1 MTPKPQKLLVVD
13 DNLQDQEILRKFFS
27 IDEIDVLAATR
38 GKEALTIAEKE
49 KVDLILLATGLPDID
64 GFEVCR
70 KFMEH
75 EAISG
80 IPIILMTPRE
90 STSDKVRGFELGA
103 ADYVNK
109 PFNLPE
115 LRARVQSKLR
125 ARRTHEQLAIAPRK
139 ERPRTFED
147 LARIG
152 RAVDSTSD
160 AICIVGPEGET
171 VYQNEAFHTLFEG
184 TQSNTPISQETLF
197 ADPNTWDMIWDVC
210 RSAHAWRGEVVML
223 TPHGRAVPTL
233 CRANSIKTENGKFH
247 GLVLI
252 YTDITQRKRL
262 EQDLIYLAN
271 HDPLTNLYNRR
282 HFCEMLEQAVNKAR
296 RGTTSILLYLDL
308 DNFKIINDTLG
319 HLAGDRL
326 LLNIA
331 NILRGHSRKPD
342 VLARIG
348 GDEFVVLLEDTEATK
363 ASLLAEKFIRLFDNL
378 RYIEGNKSLPTSVS
392 IGIAPVDGTVTAE
405 EALAH
410 ADAACYQAKSKG
422 RNCFEFYQH
431 GQSELARLSREA
443 SWSTRLKDALKHND
457 LELWLQPV
465 LPLKEGKRAYFEVLL
480 RLKDE
485 NGQVALPGLFIPAA
499 ERFGNML
506 QIDQYVIKS
515 ALAFLGKNPN
525 VCLAINLSAKTLN
538 EPELSHLIRNLL
550 LEYQVNPAN
559 VAFEITETAM
569 IMNMSKVQ
577 SLIMSIKSLGCHF
590 ALDDFGSG
598 FSSLSYLRDLPVDTL
613 KIDGSFIHNLECDE
627 LSQALVRSINDIA
640 HTLSKETVAEFVETP
655 EALQLLRQMGVDYAQ
670 GWHLGRPVP
679 LRDFNWEQWERTA
692 LEWQK
697 SGSGELISN
706 ANLQY

>member
-1 MTPKPQKLLVVD
+1 MTPLSPTLLIVD

-27 IDEIDVLAATR
+27 IDEIQVLAATS
-38 GKEALTIAEKE
+38 GEAALNLAEKE
-49 KVDLILLATGLPDID
+49 KIDLILLDPGLPDID

-70 KFMEH
+70 QFMEH
-75 EAISG
+75 PAFSG

-90 STSDKVRGFELGA
+90 STADKVRGFELGA
-103 ADYVNK
+103 GDYINK

-125 ARRTHEQLAIAPRK
+125 ARRTHEQLAVGKRK
-139 ERPRTFED
+139 TRVRTYED
-147 LARIG
+147 LLRITK
-152 RAVDSTSD
+152 AVDSTSD
-160 AICIVGPEGET
+160 AICIVGLEGQPL
-171 VYQNEAFHTLFEG
+171 YQNEAFNALFEG
-184 TQSNTPISQETLF
+184 GQPGAPFDHRALF
-197 ADPNTWDMIWDVC
+197 ADPNTWEMIWDVC

-233 CRANSIKTENGKFH
+233 CRANAIKNEKGDFS

-296 RGTTSILLYLDL
+296 RGTSSILLYLDL

-319 HLAGDRL
+319 HQAGDRL

-378 RYIEGNKSLPTSVS
+378 RYIEGTKSLPTSVS

-422 RNCFEFYQH
+422 RNRFEFYQH
-431 GQSELARLSREA
+431 GQSELARLSHEA
-443 SWSTRLKDALKHND
+443 SWSTRLKDALRHND

-465 LPLKEGKRAYFEVLL
+465 LPLKENKRPYFEVLL
-480 RLKDE
+480 RMKDE
-485 NGQVALPGLFIPAA
+485 DGKVALPGLFIPAA

-506 QIDQYVIKS
+506 QIDQFVVKS
-515 ALAFLGKNPN
+515 AMAFLGKNPD
-525 VCLAINLSAKTLN
+525 VSVAINLSAKTLN
-538 EPELSHLIRNLL
+538 DPDLSQFIRNLL
-550 LEYQVNPAN
+550 IEYQVNPAN

-569 IMNMSKVQ
+569 IMNLTKVQ
-577 SLIMSIKSLGCHF
+577 ALILSIKSLGCHF

-613 KIDGSFIHNLECDE
+613 KIDGSFIHNLERDE

-640 HTLSKETVAEFVETP
+640 HTLAKETVAEFVETP
-655 EALQLLRQMGVDYAQ
+655 EALDLLKTMGVDYAQ
-670 GWHLGRPVP
+670 GWHLGRPLP
-679 LRDFNWEQWERTA
+679 LREFSRDNWSGVVKADFQEQSVE
-692 LEWQK
+692 
-697 SGSGELISN
+697 
-706 ANLQY
+706 